1 MDILCLHYLWLQQA
15 ALCLRRKKECWV
27 GLLHCFNSHLPSTET
42 VTLLLF
48 EDYMLNT
55 IFMHVSLT
63 CHHRKLWLVSF
74 LFLPRP
80 KCFSSFVG
88 PPTPNTNTCA
98 WSCESVATWQP
109 SMCVNG
115 DNRWCLE
122 RTVAASTARLH
133 ACYIGAWWEH
143 KVMENEVGFLIRQ
156 RPLGKAHLCKASLT
170 EFLLVIERKF
180 VLYLRKTSH

>member
-1 MDILCLHYLWLQQA
+1 MYCNYLTFHGHFTS
-15 ALCLRRKKECWV
+15 ALPLTTTGCFVPEKKKKCWV

-74 LFLPRP
+74 LFLPKP
-80 KCFSSFVG
+80 KCFSFFVG

-133 ACYIGAWWEH
+133 ACNIDESD
-143 KVMENEVGFLIRQ
+143 ENTRSW
-156 RPLGKAHLCKASLT
+156 RM
-170 EFLLVIERKF
+170 R
-180 VLYLRKTSH
+180 